1 MGNAGKQGNLHSLK
15 NVCWLPPAETE
26 MVEWISAL
34 EGSIAKIVK
43 QLAGVDDSSSDG
55 HTKSSS
61 SREKHRSSS
70 SRNRDTG
77 SDWAKQVGA
86 RVVVGVFWQ
95 CKVHRQAIHAGIGQ
109 ADGHGNNPCV
119 HHGPVC

>member
-1 MGNAGKQGNLHSLK
+1 
-15 NVCWLPPAETE
+15 

-55 HTKSSS
+55 HHKSS

-86 RVVVGVFWQ
+86 RLLRVGVQ
-95 CKVHRQAIHAGIGQ
+95 Y
-109 ADGHGNNPCV
+109 
-119 HHGPVC
+119 GPVCCCNQCALH

>member
-1 MGNAGKQGNLHSLK
+1 M
-15 NVCWLPPAETE
+15 LPSVTRLCVGRPAETE

-43 QLAGVDDSSSDG
+43 QLAGVDDSSDG
-55 HTKSSS
+55 HHKSS

-86 RVVVGVFWQ
+86 RGVCVCFCVCVGTQ
-95 CKVHRQAIHAGIGQ
+95 GTQASSTCRHRTG
-109 ADGHGNNPCV
+109 
-119 HHGPVC
+119 